1 MSIISYDAPTFT
13 PFGSIRFGELMLL
26 VQYLYIQSIRTTSHY
41 LYIPSI
47 LWLEYS
53 VKKSK

>member
-13 PFGSIRFGELMLL
+13 PLGSIRFGELMLL
-26 VQYLYIQSIRTTSHY
+26 VQYLFIQSIRTTSHY

-53 VKKSK
+53 VKN